1 MTIRMEQ
8 GRRAKADT
16 WPKMLK
22 YNYETCS
29 DQHIAMRH
37 KHYGVWQPL
46 TWKDY
51 FLNVKHLALGLL
63 SLGFQPGEKI
73 LVIGDNAP
81 QWYYAGL
88 AAQAIHGVSVGV
100 FSDSLPSEIEYIAE
114 NSEATFAVVED
125 QEQVDKLLEI
135 REALPLLKKVVFW
148 NYKGLAHYDHELLAG
163 YREVLKLGKAYE
175 AEHPG
180 HFENML
186 EEGGAEDVC
195 AIIYTAG
202 TTGTAPKGAVHTF
215 RSLRAGA
222 EYLLVLDPWSE
233 RDNVVPYL
241 PPVWIHEQWLGVGCH
256 LLSAA
261 TLNFAEASETQQ
273 RDSRETGPSIVVY
286 GARVWE
292 SLASTVQARILRADA
307 VKKTVFRLLMPVG
320 YKAAEA
326 RYRKQRPDLFLK
338 MLYVLSDILLFRS
351 IKRDLGLS
359 NARICYSTGA
369 LLSPDAFKFYHALN
383 VPLKGLYG
391 TTEGGALTGAGSD
404 DIHFDTVGPPHSGAE
419 VRTGDA
425 GEIIYRQPGV
435 FAGYYRDPELTDAV
449 LKDGWFYSGDSG
461 FIREDGHLVFTDRIK
476 DLLDLPGGE
485 KLAPQSLES
494 RLRFSPF
501 IKDAWVLSGPDGLFV
516 SAVIV
521 MDYNN
526 VRTWAGQRRVA
537 FTSFAELSQAPEVYD
552 LVKTDIERVN
562 RTMPE
567 GSRVVKY
574 VNLHREFDPDEGEL
588 TRTRNL
594 RRAALVERHRA
605 LIEGIYG
612 GKTEAQMEAQAEYRD
627 GRTGEMRTTMRIA
640 SI

>member
-1 MTIRMEQ
+1 VTIRMEQ